1 MSSASQRQARIQIRR
16 ATEALNALAERDDQG
31 AVLAAQL
38 AGLVAVLA
46 ETATDGAQFNAGL
59 ITALAA
65 GSVGSKVAGES
76 DMAKAAEAAEAP
88 REGRVAP
95 ASGQDEAVGDQRR
108 RLNAMTVPQL
118 RKLITEQRIPH
129 PQISALSKAKKAAL
143 IETIVAARA
152 SGPASDDS
160 VSAGVPLAAQP
171 DEVPPATS
179 AATPIHPV
187 STDMSLATGSAT
199 STHPVSTD
207 APPTTGSATPTHPVS
222 ADAPPAGQQAG
233 GKRKRMPSVLD
244 PYAVARQEGETALR
258 ARLANL
264 DVDQLK
270 DLVHDYGMDYDHR
283 AMRWTDQQRLIGR
296 IIDRVDFGTTQGSA
310 FRDAALPENP

>member
-16 ATEALNALAERDDQG
+16 ATEALNALAERDEQS

-46 ETATDGAQFNAGL
+46 ETATDGTQFNAGL
-59 ITALAA
+59 VTALA
-65 GSVGSKVAGES
+65 GPVGPKVAGETHV
-76 DMAKAAEAAEAP
+76 AKAAEAPDVAAAP
-88 REGRVAP
+88 DATTVSQ
-95 ASGQDEAVGDQRR
+95 ASGQDEAVDDQRR
-108 RLNAMTVPQL
+108 RLNAMTVAQL
-118 RKLITEQRIPH
+118 RALIKEQRIPH
-129 PQISALSKAKKAAL
+129 PQISALSKAKKADL
-143 IETIVAARA
+143 IETIAA
-152 SGPASDDS
+152 DT
-160 VSAGVPLAAQP
+160 PL
-171 DEVPPATS
+171 
-179 AATPIHPV
+179 
-187 STDMSLATGSAT
+187 
-199 STHPVSTD
+199 
-207 APPTTGSATPTHPVS
+207 
-222 ADAPPAGQQAG
+222 AGQQAG

-244 PYAVARQEGETALR
+244 PYALARQEGETALR

-296 IIDRVDFGTTQGSA
+296 IIERVDFGTTQGSA

>member
-46 ETATDGAQFNAGL
+46 ETATDGTQFNAGL
-59 ITALAA
+59 VTALA
-65 GSVGSKVAGES
+65 GPVGPKVAGETHV
-76 DMAKAAEAAEAP
+76 AKAAEAPDVAAAP
-88 REGRVAP
+88 DATTVSQ
-95 ASGQDEAVGDQRR
+95 ASGQDEAVDDQRR
-108 RLNAMTVPQL
+108 RLNAMTVAQL
-118 RKLITEQRIPH
+118 RALIKEQRIPH
-129 PQISALSKAKKAAL
+129 PQISALSKAKKADL
-143 IETIVAARA
+143 IETIAA
-152 SGPASDDS
+152 DT
-160 VSAGVPLAAQP
+160 PL
-171 DEVPPATS
+171 
-179 AATPIHPV
+179 
-187 STDMSLATGSAT
+187 
-199 STHPVSTD
+199 
-207 APPTTGSATPTHPVS
+207 
-222 ADAPPAGQQAG
+222 AGQQAG

-244 PYAVARQEGETALR
+244 PYALARQEGEAALR

-296 IIDRVDFGTTQGSA
+296 IIERVDFGTTQGSA

>member
-1 MSSASQRQARIQIRR
+1 MSSASKRQARAQIRR

-46 ETATDGAQFNAGL
+46 ETATGGTQFNAGL
-59 ITALAA
+59 VTALA
-65 GSVGSKVAGES
+65 GPVGPKVAGETHV
-76 DMAKAAEAAEAP
+76 AKAAEAPDVAAAP
-88 REGRVAP
+88 DATTVSQ
-95 ASGQDEAVGDQRR
+95 ASGQDEAVDDQRR
-108 RLNAMTVPQL
+108 RLNAMTVAQL
-118 RKLITEQRIPH
+118 RALIKEQRIPH
-129 PQISALSKAKKAAL
+129 PQISALSKAKKADL
-143 IETIVAARA
+143 IETIAA
-152 SGPASDDS
+152 DT
-160 VSAGVPLAAQP
+160 PL
-171 DEVPPATS
+171 
-179 AATPIHPV
+179 
-187 STDMSLATGSAT
+187 
-199 STHPVSTD
+199 
-207 APPTTGSATPTHPVS
+207 
-222 ADAPPAGQQAG
+222 AGQQAG

-244 PYAVARQEGETALR
+244 PYALARQEGEAALR
-258 ARLANL
+258 ARLGDL

>member
-16 ATEALNALAERDDQG
+16 ATEALNALAERDEQS

-46 ETATDGAQFNAGL
+46 ETATDGTQFNAGL
-59 ITALAA
+59 VTALA
-65 GSVGSKVAGES
+65 GPVGPKVAGETHV
-76 DMAKAAEAAEAP
+76 AKAAEAPDVAAAP
-88 REGRVAP
+88 DATTVSQ
-95 ASGQDEAVGDQRR
+95 ASGQDEAVDDQRR
-108 RLNAMTVPQL
+108 RLNAMTVAQL
-118 RKLITEQRIPH
+118 RALIKEQRIPH
-129 PQISALSKAKKAAL
+129 PQISALSKAKKADL
-143 IETIVAARA
+143 IETIAA
-152 SGPASDDS
+152 DT
-160 VSAGVPLAAQP
+160 PL
-171 DEVPPATS
+171 
-179 AATPIHPV
+179 
-187 STDMSLATGSAT
+187 
-199 STHPVSTD
+199 
-207 APPTTGSATPTHPVS
+207 
-222 ADAPPAGQQAG
+222 AGQQAG

-296 IIDRVDFGTTQGSA
+296 IIERVDFGTTQGSA

>member
-1 MSSASQRQARIQIRR
+1 MSSASKRQARAQIRR
-16 ATEALNALAERDDQG
+16 ATAALNALAERDDQS
-31 AVLAAQL
+31 AILAAQL

-46 ETATDGAQFNAGL
+46 ETATDGTQFNAGL
-59 ITALAA
+59 VTALA
-65 GSVGSKVAGES
+65 GPVGPKVAGETHV
-76 DMAKAAEAAEAP
+76 AKAAEAPDVAAAP
-88 REGRVAP
+88 DATTVSQ

-108 RLNAMTVPQL
+108 QLNAMTVPQL

-143 IETIVAARA
+143 IETIVA
-152 SGPASDDS
+152 DT
-160 VSAGVPLAAQP
+160 PL
-171 DEVPPATS
+171 
-179 AATPIHPV
+179 
-187 STDMSLATGSAT
+187 
-199 STHPVSTD
+199 
-207 APPTTGSATPTHPVS
+207 
-222 ADAPPAGQQAG
+222 AGQQAG

-244 PYAVARQEGETALR
+244 PYALARQEGETALR

-296 IIDRVDFGTTQGSA
+296 IIERVDFGTTQGSA

>member
-1 MSSASQRQARIQIRR
+1 MSSASKRQAKAQIRR

-46 ETATDGAQFNAGL
+46 ETATDGTQFNAGL
-59 ITALAA
+59 VTALAA

-88 REGRVAP
+88 GEGRVSQ
-95 ASGQDEAVGDQRR
+95 ASGQDEAVDDQRR
-108 RLNAMTVPQL
+108 RLNAMTVAQL
-118 RKLITEQRIPH
+118 RALIKEQRIPH
-129 PQISALSKAKKAAL
+129 PQISALSKAKKADL
-143 IETIVAARA
+143 IETIAA
-152 SGPASDDS
+152 DT
-160 VSAGVPLAAQP
+160 PL
-171 DEVPPATS
+171 
-179 AATPIHPV
+179 
-187 STDMSLATGSAT
+187 
-199 STHPVSTD
+199 
-207 APPTTGSATPTHPVS
+207 
-222 ADAPPAGQQAG
+222 AGQQAG

-244 PYAVARQEGETALR
+244 PYALARQEGEAALR
-258 ARLANL
+258 ARLGDL

-296 IIDRVDFGTTQGSA
+296 IIERVDFGTTQGSA

>member
-46 ETATDGAQFNAGL
+46 ETATDGTQFNAGL
-59 ITALAA
+59 VTALA
-65 GSVGSKVAGES
+65 GPVGPKVAGETHV
-76 DMAKAAEAAEAP
+76 AKAAEAPDVAAAP
-88 REGRVAP
+88 DATTVSQ
-95 ASGQDEAVGDQRR
+95 ASGQDEAVDDQRR
-108 RLNAMTVPQL
+108 RLNAMTVAQL
-118 RKLITEQRIPH
+118 RALIKEQRIPH
-129 PQISALSKAKKAAL
+129 PQISALSKAKKADL
-143 IETIVAARA
+143 IETIAA
-152 SGPASDDS
+152 DT
-160 VSAGVPLAAQP
+160 PL
-171 DEVPPATS
+171 
-179 AATPIHPV
+179 
-187 STDMSLATGSAT
+187 
-199 STHPVSTD
+199 
-207 APPTTGSATPTHPVS
+207 
-222 ADAPPAGQQAG
+222 AGQQAG

-244 PYAVARQEGETALR
+244 PYALARQEGEAALR
-258 ARLANL
+258 ARLGDL

-296 IIDRVDFGTTQGSA
+296 IIERVDFGTTQGSA

>member
-1 MSSASQRQARIQIRR
+1 MSSASKRQARAQIRR
-16 ATEALNALAERDDQG
+16 ATAALNALAERDEQS

-59 ITALAA
+59 VTALA
-65 GSVGSKVAGES
+65 GPVGPKVAGEPHV
-76 DMAKAAEAAEAP
+76 AKAAEAPDVAAAP
-88 REGRVAP
+88 DATTVSQ
-95 ASGQDEAVGDQRR
+95 ASGQDEAVDDQRR
-108 RLNAMTVPQL
+108 RLNAMTVAQL
-118 RKLITEQRIPH
+118 RALIKEQRIPH
-129 PQISALSKAKKAAL
+129 PQISALSKAKKADL
-143 IETIVAARA
+143 IETIAA
-152 SGPASDDS
+152 DT
-160 VSAGVPLAAQP
+160 PL
-171 DEVPPATS
+171 
-179 AATPIHPV
+179 
-187 STDMSLATGSAT
+187 
-199 STHPVSTD
+199 
-207 APPTTGSATPTHPVS
+207 
-222 ADAPPAGQQAG
+222 AGQQAG

-244 PYAVARQEGETALR
+244 PYALARQEGETALR

-296 IIDRVDFGTTQGSA
+296 IIERVDFGTTQGSA

>member
-46 ETATDGAQFNAGL
+46 ETATDGTQFNAGL
-59 ITALAA
+59 VTALA
-65 GSVGSKVAGES
+65 GPVGPRVAGETHV
-76 DMAKAAEAAEAP
+76 AKAAEAPDVAAAP
-88 REGRVAP
+88 DATTVSQ
-95 ASGQDEAVGDQRR
+95 ASGQDEAVDDQRR
-108 RLNAMTVPQL
+108 RLNAMTVAQL
-118 RKLITEQRIPH
+118 RALIKEQRIPH
-129 PQISALSKAKKAAL
+129 PQISALSKAKKADL
-143 IETIVAARA
+143 IETIAA
-152 SGPASDDS
+152 DT
-160 VSAGVPLAAQP
+160 PL
-171 DEVPPATS
+171 
-179 AATPIHPV
+179 
-187 STDMSLATGSAT
+187 
-199 STHPVSTD
+199 
-207 APPTTGSATPTHPVS
+207 
-222 ADAPPAGQQAG
+222 AGQQAG

-244 PYAVARQEGETALR
+244 PYALARQEGEAALR

-296 IIDRVDFGTTQGSA
+296 IIERVDFGTTQGSA

>member
-1 MSSASQRQARIQIRR
+1 MSPASQRQARIQIRR

-46 ETATDGAQFNAGL
+46 ETATDGTQFNAGL
-59 ITALAA
+59 VTALA
-65 GSVGSKVAGES
+65 GPVGPKVAGETHV
-76 DMAKAAEAAEAP
+76 AKAAEAPDVAAAP
-88 REGRVAP
+88 DATTVSQ
-95 ASGQDEAVGDQRR
+95 ASGQDEAVDDQRR
-108 RLNAMTVPQL
+108 RLNAMTVAQL
-118 RKLITEQRIPH
+118 RALIKEQRIPH
-129 PQISALSKAKKAAL
+129 PQISALSKAKKADL
-143 IETIVAARA
+143 IETIAA
-152 SGPASDDS
+152 DT
-160 VSAGVPLAAQP
+160 PL
-171 DEVPPATS
+171 
-179 AATPIHPV
+179 
-187 STDMSLATGSAT
+187 
-199 STHPVSTD
+199 
-207 APPTTGSATPTHPVS
+207 
-222 ADAPPAGQQAG
+222 AGQQAG

-244 PYAVARQEGETALR
+244 PYALARQEGETALR

-296 IIDRVDFGTTQGSA
+296 IIERVDFGTTQGSA

>member
-46 ETATDGAQFNAGL
+46 ETATDGTQFNAGL
-59 ITALAA
+59 VTALA
-65 GSVGSKVAGES
+65 GPVGPKVAGETHV
-76 DMAKAAEAAEAP
+76 AKAAEAPDVAAAP
-88 REGRVAP
+88 DATTVSQ
-95 ASGQDEAVGDQRR
+95 ASGQDEAVDDQRR
-108 RLNAMTVPQL
+108 RLNAMTVAQL
-118 RKLITEQRIPH
+118 RALIKEQRIPH
-129 PQISALSKAKKAAL
+129 PQISALSKAKKADL
-143 IETIVAARA
+143 IETIAA
-152 SGPASDDS
+152 DT
-160 VSAGVPLAAQP
+160 PL
-171 DEVPPATS
+171 
-179 AATPIHPV
+179 
-187 STDMSLATGSAT
+187 
-199 STHPVSTD
+199 
-207 APPTTGSATPTHPVS
+207 
-222 ADAPPAGQQAG
+222 AGQQAG

-296 IIDRVDFGTTQGSA
+296 IIERVDFGTTQGSA

>member
-46 ETATDGAQFNAGL
+46 ETATDGTQFNAGL
-59 ITALAA
+59 VTALA
-65 GSVGSKVAGES
+65 GPVGPKVAGETHV
-76 DMAKAAEAAEAP
+76 AKAAEAPDVAAAP
-88 REGRVAP
+88 DATTVSQ
-95 ASGQDEAVGDQRR
+95 ASGQDEAVDDQRR
-108 RLNAMTVPQL
+108 RLNAMTVAQL
-118 RKLITEQRIPH
+118 RALIKEQRIPH
-129 PQISALSKAKKAAL
+129 PQISALSKAKKADL
-143 IETIVAARA
+143 IETIAA
-152 SGPASDDS
+152 DT
-160 VSAGVPLAAQP
+160 PL
-171 DEVPPATS
+171 
-179 AATPIHPV
+179 
-187 STDMSLATGSAT
+187 
-199 STHPVSTD
+199 
-207 APPTTGSATPTHPVS
+207 
-222 ADAPPAGQQAG
+222 AGQQAG

-244 PYAVARQEGETALR
+244 PYALARQEGEATLR
-258 ARLANL
+258 ARLGDL

-296 IIDRVDFGTTQGSA
+296 IIERVDFGTTQGSA

>member
-1 MSSASQRQARIQIRR
+1 MSPASQRQARIQIRR

-46 ETATDGAQFNAGL
+46 ETATDGTQFNAGL
-59 ITALAA
+59 VTALA
-65 GSVGSKVAGES
+65 GPVGPRVAGETHV
-76 DMAKAAEAAEAP
+76 AKAAEAPDVAAAP
-88 REGRVAP
+88 DATTVSQ
-95 ASGQDEAVGDQRR
+95 ASGQDEAVDDQRR
-108 RLNAMTVPQL
+108 RLNAMTVAQL
-118 RKLITEQRIPH
+118 RALIKEQRIPH
-129 PQISALSKAKKAAL
+129 PQISALSKAKKADL
-143 IETIVAARA
+143 IETIAA
-152 SGPASDDS
+152 DT
-160 VSAGVPLAAQP
+160 PL
-171 DEVPPATS
+171 
-179 AATPIHPV
+179 
-187 STDMSLATGSAT
+187 
-199 STHPVSTD
+199 
-207 APPTTGSATPTHPVS
+207 
-222 ADAPPAGQQAG
+222 AGQQAG

-244 PYAVARQEGETALR
+244 PYALARQEGEAALR

-296 IIDRVDFGTTQGSA
+296 IIERVDFGTTQGSA

>member
-46 ETATDGAQFNAGL
+46 ETATDGTQFNAGL
-59 ITALAA
+59 VTALA
-65 GSVGSKVAGES
+65 GPVGPRVAGETHV
-76 DMAKAAEAAEAP
+76 AKAAEAPDVAAAP
-88 REGRVAP
+88 DATTVSQ
-95 ASGQDEAVGDQRR
+95 ASGQDEAVDDQRR
-108 RLNAMTVPQL
+108 RLNAMTVAQL
-118 RKLITEQRIPH
+118 RALIKEQRIPH
-129 PQISALSKAKKAAL
+129 PQISALSKAKKADL
-143 IETIVAARA
+143 IETIAA
-152 SGPASDDS
+152 DT
-160 VSAGVPLAAQP
+160 PL
-171 DEVPPATS
+171 
-179 AATPIHPV
+179 
-187 STDMSLATGSAT
+187 
-199 STHPVSTD
+199 
-207 APPTTGSATPTHPVS
+207 
-222 ADAPPAGQQAG
+222 AGQQAG

-244 PYAVARQEGETALR
+244 PYALARQEGETALR

-296 IIDRVDFGTTQGSA
+296 IIERVDFGTTQGSA

>member
-1 MSSASQRQARIQIRR
+1 MSSASKRQAKAQIRR

-46 ETATDGAQFNAGL
+46 ETATDGTQFNAGL
-59 ITALAA
+59 VTALA
-65 GSVGSKVAGES
+65 GPVGPKVAGETHV
-76 DMAKAAEAAEAP
+76 AKAAEAPDVAAAP
-88 REGRVAP
+88 DATTVSQ
-95 ASGQDEAVGDQRR
+95 ASGQDEAVDDQRR
-108 RLNAMTVPQL
+108 RLNAMTVAQL
-118 RKLITEQRIPH
+118 RALIKEQRIPH
-129 PQISALSKAKKAAL
+129 PQISALSKAKKADL
-143 IETIVAARA
+143 IETIAA
-152 SGPASDDS
+152 DT
-160 VSAGVPLAAQP
+160 PL
-171 DEVPPATS
+171 
-179 AATPIHPV
+179 
-187 STDMSLATGSAT
+187 
-199 STHPVSTD
+199 
-207 APPTTGSATPTHPVS
+207 
-222 ADAPPAGQQAG
+222 AGQQAG

>member
-46 ETATDGAQFNAGL
+46 ETATDGTQFNAGL
-59 ITALAA
+59 VTALA
-65 GSVGSKVAGES
+65 GPVGPKVAGETHV
-76 DMAKAAEAAEAP
+76 AKAAEAPDVAAAP
-88 REGRVAP
+88 DATTVSQ
-95 ASGQDEAVGDQRR
+95 ASGQDEAVDDQRR
-108 RLNAMTVPQL
+108 RLNAMTVAQL
-118 RKLITEQRIPH
+118 RALIKEQRIPH
-129 PQISALSKAKKAAL
+129 PQISALSKAKKADL
-143 IETIVAARA
+143 IETIAA
-152 SGPASDDS
+152 DT
-160 VSAGVPLAAQP
+160 PL
-171 DEVPPATS
+171 
-179 AATPIHPV
+179 
-187 STDMSLATGSAT
+187 
-199 STHPVSTD
+199 
-207 APPTTGSATPTHPVS
+207 
-222 ADAPPAGQQAG
+222 AGQQAG

-244 PYAVARQEGETALR
+244 PYALARQEGETALR

-296 IIDRVDFGTTQGSA
+296 IIERVDFGTTQGSA